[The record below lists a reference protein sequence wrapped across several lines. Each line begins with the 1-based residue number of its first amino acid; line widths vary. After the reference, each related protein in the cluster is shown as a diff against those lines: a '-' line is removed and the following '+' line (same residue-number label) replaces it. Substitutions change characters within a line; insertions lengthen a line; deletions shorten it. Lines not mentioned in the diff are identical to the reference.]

1 MNSKEML
8 TRNEVMAIESPEY
21 TKTWHPISHR
31 EVIESLDEVLNVK
44 QIGVV
49 QERYSIKNGGDNMFG
64 SWVLDIEKNGTR
76 IQLGFRNS
84 ISKTFA
90 VGICAGTFVIV
101 CSNMQFRGEFIEFRK
116 HTSGISYEELL
127 QLGNRA
133 VDQVVEQG
141 NKIIEWQGGLS
152 KYELNVPKFKQITY
166 DAMEQGI
173 LAPNH
178 FNKFLSSYR
187 EEAELTK
194 NESLYEFHG
203 AITRMNR
210 GLNLFT
216 VDRRTRSL
224 ADLCDQYAN

>member
-141 NKIIEWQGGLS
+141 NKVIEWQGNLS

-187 EEAELTK
+187 EEVELTK

-203 AITRMNR
+203 AIIRMNR

>member
-141 NKIIEWQGGLS
+141 NKVIEWQGNLS

-173 LAPNH
+173 LATNH
-178 FNKFLSSYR
+178 FNKFLS
-187 EEAELTK
+187 
-194 NESLYEFHG
+194 
-203 AITRMNR
+203 
-210 GLNLFT
+210 
-216 VDRRTRSL
+216 
-224 ADLCDQYAN
+224 